1 MVTGEFDL
9 IARLVERLPAPSPR
23 LRVGSGD
30 DAAVTESTGAAA
42 VTSVD
47 AIVEGVHFTLP
58 EFPLVAVGR
67 KALGAA
73 LSDLAA
79 MGAEPGEAY
88 VALGA
93 SPELV
98 EAELLEIA
106 DGLAEVALR
115 EHVAVAGGDLVR
127 SPQLALSVTCVG
139 YERPGIPVVTRAG
152 AEPGDV
158 VAVTGE
164 LGGAAAALRLLQ
176 GEDPAGLDPGVR
188 ERLLARQLDPRP
200 RIAAGRAL
208 AAAGATAMIDLSD
221 GLGADA
227 GHVARAGEVS
237 LSIELQTVPLPEGIA
252 AVAGGDRAALALAAS
267 GGEDYELLATIP
279 PERLDAAVAAVAET
293 GVRLTE
299 IGQVMEG
306 AGVTITDAQGRAV
319 AAAGFDHMRGSR
331 RRLGLRGP
339 RLLAGALLVGAVG
352 AVLLGALLALA
363 PALGTFLLALAA
375 LLARRAA
382 LLQRPPALDER
393 PELQLLVIRGRSRP
407 RSRR

>member
-1 MVTGEFDL
+1 MATGEFDL
-9 IARLVERLPAPSPR
+9 IARLVERLPPPGPR

-30 DAAVTESTGAAA
+30 DAAVVEPAGAAA
-42 VTSVD
+42 VTTVD
-47 AIVEGVHFTLP
+47 GIVEGVHFTLP
-58 EFPLVAVGR
+58 EFPLGAVGR

-93 SPELV
+93 SPEL
-98 EAELLEIA
+98 EESELLEIA

-127 SPQLALSVTCVG
+127 SPQLALTVTCVG
-139 YERPGIPVVTRAG
+139 YERPGIKIVTRAG
-152 AEPGDV
+152 ARPGDV

-164 LGGAAAALRLLQ
+164 LGGAAAALRLL
-176 GEDPAGLDPGVR
+176 GDGAAAGLDPGVR
-188 ERLLARQLDPRP
+188 DALLARQLDPRP

-208 AAAGATAMIDLSD
+208 AAHGATAMIDISD

-227 GHVARAGEVS
+227 GHVAQASAVS
-237 LSIELQTVPLPEGIA
+237 VSIELQTVPLPEGIA
-252 AVAGGDRAALALAAS
+252 AVAEGERAALELAAS

-279 PERLDAAVAAVAET
+279 PERLDAAVAAVADT

-306 AGVTITDAQGRAV
+306 FGVTIMDAQGRAV
-319 AAAGFDHMRGSR
+319 PASGFDHMRGSR
-331 RRLGLRGP
+331 
-339 RLLAGALLVGAVG
+339 AGS
-352 AVLLGALLALA
+352 
-363 PALGTFLLALAA
+363 
-375 LLARRAA
+375 
-382 LLQRPPALDER
+382 D
-393 PELQLLVIRGRSRP
+393 
-407 RSRR
+407 